1 MKKTLKELRRE
12 RGMTQP
18 EVADA
23 LGIDP
28 RTYRKYENGE
38 SNMNADK
45 LQKSA
50 KALGVSSDDIILVRK
65 KRVK

>member
-1 MKKTLKELRRE
+1 
-12 RGMTQP
+12 MTQP

-23 LGIDP
+23 LGIDA

-38 SNMNADK
+38 SNMNADM

-50 KALGVSSDDIILVRK
+50 KVLGVSSDDITLMRK

>member
-1 MKKTLKELRRE
+1 
-12 RGMTQP
+12 MTQP

-23 LGIDP
+23 IGIDP

-38 SNMNADK
+38 SDMNGDK

-50 KALGVSSDDIILVRK
+50 KVLGVPSDDIILVRK